1 MPQFDLLDCYERA
14 SAWTLSK
21 VRGAVGSLDRDTRC
35 DGWPVRTL
43 LNHMLDTQRYFIGAA
58 RGEDVQPPSPTPPT
72 LLGDD
77 PVAAFERGRSELL
90 GAFARPGVIDK
101 TGPALGIAFADQLLH
116 GWDLATATEQDA
128 AMPEGLADAAFQM
141 IHGRFTDEQRA
152 GVFKPA
158 VSVPSG
164 ASAQEELLAYTGRD
178 PFS

>member
-1 MPQFDLLDCYERA
+1 MAELDLLDCYERA

-21 VRGAVGSLDRDTRC
+21 VQGAVGSLDRDTRC
-35 DGWPVRTL
+35 EGWTVRTL
-43 LNHMLDTQRYFIGAA
+43 LNHMLDTQRYFTGAA
-58 RGEDVQPPSPTPPT
+58 RGEKVSPPSPTPPT

-77 PVAAFERGRSELL
+77 PVAAFERGRTELL
-90 GAFARPGVIDK
+90 SAFARPGVIDE

-164 ASAQEELLAYTGRD
+164 SSSQEELLAYTGRD